1 MFGIFNSGG
10 LSGTGL
16 SPSPPQD
23 LAQALSQPQRQPQH
37 QTSHM
42 AYLGGG
48 SSTLTSLQ
56 ALREAS
62 LRPWN
67 PSAPMLGGTVTTGE
81 LSS

>member
-1 MFGIFNSGG
+1 
-10 LSGTGL
+10 
-16 SPSPPQD
+16 
-23 LAQALSQPQRQPQH
+23 
-37 QTSHM
+37 M

-62 LRPWN
+62 QRPWN

-81 LSS
+81 LSSQDWQPPGRSQDFAIWISLKCLFR